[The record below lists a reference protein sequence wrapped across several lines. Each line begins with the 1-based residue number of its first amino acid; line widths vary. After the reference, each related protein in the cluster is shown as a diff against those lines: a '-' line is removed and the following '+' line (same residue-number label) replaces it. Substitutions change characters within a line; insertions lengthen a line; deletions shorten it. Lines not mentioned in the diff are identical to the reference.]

1 MCAVRTRT
9 AIRLT
14 SGAAAALLG
23 ACAFTDVFKESGPG
37 NVSFVTDDTVV
48 TRGTA
53 IAFNVALV
61 VDGAPAGTPSVQLI
75 IPDSTRIKFN
85 TTGDSVSGLQ
95 VGVGNVVAWIETS
108 LAARVDTILRIR
120 VRP

>member
-1 MCAVRTRT
+1 MCAVRTGT

-23 ACAFTDVFKESGPG
+23 ACAFTDVFKASGPG
-37 NVSFVTDDTVV
+37 NVSFVTADTVV

-53 IAFNVALV
+53 IAFNVQLL
-61 VDGAPAGTPSVQLI
+61 VDGAPAGTPTIQLL
-75 IPDSTRIKFN
+75 IPDSTRIRFN
-85 TTGDSVSGLQ
+85 ATHDSISGLQ
-95 VGVGNVVAWIETS
+95 VGNADVEAWIETS
-108 LAARVDTILRIR
+108 LAARVDTILRVR